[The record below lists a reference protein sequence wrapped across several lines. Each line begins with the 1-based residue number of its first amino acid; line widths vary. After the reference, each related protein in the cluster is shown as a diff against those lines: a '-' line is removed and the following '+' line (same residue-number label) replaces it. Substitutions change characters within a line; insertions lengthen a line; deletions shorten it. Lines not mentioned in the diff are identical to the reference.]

1 MAKEYTQE
9 VFYYTEYNLEFNTL
23 SECAEWFVENQ
34 LSRNSSIAQVAK
46 SIRYSLNHR
55 KIYQKIKID
64 EREKVVYGYYE

>member
-1 MAKEYTQE
+1 MNMPNGLLKIK
-9 VFYYTEYNLEFNTL
+9 
-23 SECAEWFVENQ
+23 